1 MHSVIGSDVTGEVVE
16 VGQGVRKFKPG
27 DKVVALVN
35 PFSGGGLA
43 KFVVAKKNILINA
56 ALGGVGHYAL
66 QLAKLGNT
74 HVTATCGAHNI
85 VLVKSLGADEVIDN
99 KTQMVQL

>member
-1 MHSVIGSDVTGEVVE
+1 MTYEILIW
-16 VGQGVRKFKPG
+16 Q
-27 DKVVALVN
+27 
-35 PFSGGGLA
+35 SGGGLA

-85 VLVKSLGADEVIDN
+85 VLVKSVGADEVIDN